1 MQKLHLVGFTA
12 TFDGLIFSA
21 RKGAKSGN
29 YVVPL
34 DGRLLKQI
42 AEAERLRDGGL
53 ARPEDGHRPGSP
65 RLVRPESSLTPR
77 RCRTASELAGR
88 STRWRRRR
96 ASTSTG

>member
-12 TFDGLIFSA
+12 SFDGLIFSA

-42 AEAERLRDGGL
+42 AEAERRRDGGP
-53 ARPEDGHRPGSP
+53 ARVDGGQRSGSP
-65 RLVRPESSLTPR
+65 RLVR
-77 RCRTASELAGR
+77 R
-88 STRWRRRR
+88 SGS
-96 ASTSTG
+96 A